1 MAMSAAIAFA
11 VLVWGGCAA
20 MSEWVHQQEAA
31 GVDVSGVVQ
40 ETIGTSAVLLPSPWR
55 EIVIGAAGIVG
66 TVLMALSKRKL
77 RRELSGV

>member
-11 VLVWGGCAA
+11 AVWWGGCSAFT
-20 MSEWVHQQEAA
+20 EYLQEQQAA
-31 GVDVSGVVQ
+31 GVDVPGVASDAV
-40 ETIGTSAVLLPSPWR
+40 TTSAALLPSPWR